1 MSNTMIFCSSC
12 GKSIH
17 ESAPTC
23 PHCGALQPSRRA
35 EDGKSR
41 VTAGVLALLL
51 GGLGIHKFYLGAW
64 GWGVVYILL
73 CWTLL
78 PGIAALVEGIRYLV
92 LSEADF
98 RRKAAQ
104 MNGPFAILW

>member
-1 MSNTMIFCSSC
+1 MSNMIFCRSC

-23 PHCGALQPSRRA
+23 PHCGAVQLPATSA
-35 EDGKSR
+35 GGKSR

-64 GWGVVYILL
+64 GWGILYIVF
-73 CWTLL
+73 CWTFI
-78 PGIAALVEGIRYLV
+78 PGIVALIEGIRYLV
-92 LSEADF
+92 LDEADF

-104 MNGPFAILW
+104 MGGPFAFLW